1 MSVMTDWIRHYCR
14 SRPHTA
20 TARNT
25 GLPTSHRILAPVS
38 RQRMVGWLLHG
49 TCFMR
54 GRNGAARDLAHTSSA
69 VSSPLLSQ
77 VWEGEGRDC
86 ARSDPDVGG
95 RQGADSA
102 VAKGIAAM
110 GRRGVGYWGTKHGA
124 QKEKDR

>member
-77 VWEGEGRDC
+77 VWEGEGGTVRDRIRTSGDDRVQIQRWQK
-86 ARSDPDVGG
+86 ALRL
-95 RQGADSA
+95 
-102 VAKGIAAM
+102 
-110 GRRGVGYWGTKHGA
+110 WGDEG
-124 QKEKDR
+124 